1 MNILESTQNEDKVN
15 LIMRHTIYNK
25 EETIQKLKEFNN
37 NEIMIIKS
45 YMDINEK
52 ETRHDNI
59 KSINQEIYKQIRLQL
74 NKSDNEYKGDN
85 SLNNTN

>member
-52 ETRHDNI
+52 ETTHDNI

-74 NKSDNEYKGDN
+74 NKTDNEYKGDN